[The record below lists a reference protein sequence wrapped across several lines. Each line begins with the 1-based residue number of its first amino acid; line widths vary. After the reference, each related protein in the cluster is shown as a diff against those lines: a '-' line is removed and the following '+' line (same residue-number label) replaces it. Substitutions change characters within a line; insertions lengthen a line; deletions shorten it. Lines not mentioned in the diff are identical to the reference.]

1 MSVSLSPNNECQKYI
16 MEGKAWGSYTESEH
30 STSGFSNIS
39 LSPMEYSS
47 KMDDSSSVCSS
58 NCSTSNDM
66 VTLPKPPPF
75 LGRRRQRRLCSQT
88 LEVFEFSDLNID
100 TVVLKPD
107 CHTLIT
113 NQVKVENPNVSNE
126 ETQQT
131 KDRYEALRN
140 VELNDNEAPE
150 TFQPPGLPPNDT
162 PSYKPNNPFVK
173 RPLDNCQSK
182 PTTQFD
188 LYQNQDRYA
197 AISEAIAISQQTGV
211 EASGNM
217 KWSRSVM
224 GQGEYGWSDK
234 VLHGSTE
241 S

>member
-1 MSVSLSPNNECQKYI
+1 MSVSLSPNNECPKYI
-16 MEGKAWGSYTESEH
+16 MEDKAWGSYTESEH

-88 LEVFEFSDLNID
+88 LEVFEFSDLNIEAAL
-100 TVVLKPD
+100 LKPD
-107 CHTLIT
+107 CPTMVT
-113 NQVKVENPNVSNE
+113 NQAHVENQNLSNE
-126 ETQQT
+126 ETQQI

-140 VELNDNEAPE
+140 IELNDNEAPE
-150 TFQPPGLPPNDT
+150 AFQPPAILSNDT

-173 RPLDNCQSK
+173 NPLQNCPSK
-182 PTTQFD
+182 PATQFD
-188 LYQNQDRYA
+188 WYQNQDRYA

-224 GQGEYGWSDK
+224 GQGEYGWSDQ